1 MDNDRQHK
9 TKEDL
14 IFGIHACI
22 EALRSGKEIN
32 KVMILR
38 GLRSELMPKLNAAL
52 REKNLEPQYVP
63 IEKMTRLGDRN
74 HQGVIAFIS
83 PVFYESIED
92 VLPRVFEEGRIPL
105 IMVLDRITDVRNFGA
120 IARSAECM
128 GVDAL
133 VIPEKGG
140 ALITSD
146 AVKTSAGALMK
157 IPVCRHHNLKNVID
171 YIKESGLQVVGCTEK
186 TNDLLF
192 EIDFATPTCII
203 MGNEEEGIS
212 PEYLKRC
219 THKAK
224 IPMSGSIESL
234 NVSVSAGII
243 LYEVSRQ
250 RSKTA

>member
-1 MDNDRQHK
+1 MNK
-9 TKEDL
+9 SSKEDL

-38 GLRSELMPKLNAAL
+38 GLRSELLPKLNATL
-52 REKNLEPQYVP
+52 KEKNLEAQYVP
-63 IEKMTRLGDRN
+63 IEKLNKLGNRN

-83 PVFYESIED
+83 PVEYEKIED
-92 VLPRVFEEGRIPL
+92 VLPRVFEEGRTPL
-105 IMVLDRITDVRNFGA
+105 VMILDRVTDVRNFGA

-146 AVKTSAGALMK
+146 AMKTSAGALMK

-171 YIKESGLQVVGCTEK
+171 YLKESGLQIVGCTEK
-186 TNDLLF
+186 TDDLLYQV
-192 EIDFATPTCII
+192 DLSLPTCIV

-219 THKAK
+219 THRAK

-243 LYEVSRQ
+243 LYETIRQ
-250 RSKTA
+250 RLKA

>member
-1 MDNDRQHK
+1 MNN
-9 TKEDL
+9 KEDL

-22 EALRSGKEIN
+22 EALRSGKVIN
-32 KVMILR
+32 KVMIMR
-38 GLRSELMPKLNAAL
+38 GLRSELLPKLNTTL
-52 REKNLEPQYVP
+52 REKNIEPQYVP
-63 IEKMTRLGDRN
+63 IEKLNKLGNRN

-83 PVFYESIED
+83 PVEYEKIEE
-92 VLPRVFEEGRIPL
+92 VLPSVFEAGRVPL
-105 IMVLDRITDVRNFGA
+105 LMMLDRVTDVRNFGA

-133 VIPEKGG
+133 IIPEKGG

-146 AVKTSAGALMK
+146 AIKTSAGALMK

-171 YIKESGLQVVGCTEK
+171 YLKESGLQVVGCTEK
-186 TNDLLF
+186 TTDLLDQV
-192 EIDFATPTCII
+192 DFTSPTCIL

-243 LYEVSRQ
+243 LYETIRQ
-250 RSKTA
+250 RLK